1 MSNPNKH
8 RHHETHLQGSWLL
21 LARVVWVGI
30 VVPMYALFVA
40 NVPAYFASLHLL
52 RAANGPMFT
61 VQLTLA
67 DVHTLQGWGLS
78 LDFYAACMLVVSL
91 FFQFS
96 YATVGVLLFWRKSDE
111 RIALFTSFAL
121 MMLPFG
127 FANIT
132 LQALPPGWLWLIPTL
147 KALGNASLLLCAFVF
162 PDGQFVPR
170 WTRWLAMVMLGYWV
184 VVVLHP
190 SWEFDRSVLSLVLF
204 FSFVVGSML
213 LQLYRYRYVSTPR
226 QRQQTKWAM

>member
-1 MSNPNKH
+1 MPGP
-8 RHHETHLQGSWLL
+8 RLL
-21 LARVVWVGI
+21 LARVVWIGI
-30 VVPMYALFVA
+30 VVPLYVLFVA

-52 RAANGPMFT
+52 RAANGQMFT

-91 FFQFS
+91 LFQLS
-96 YATVGVLLFWRKSDE
+96 YATVGVLLFWRKSDD

-132 LQALPPGWLWLIPTL
+132 LQALPAEWLWLIPDL
-147 KALGNASLLLCAFVF
+147 SALGNASLLLCGFVF
-162 PDGQFVPR
+162 PTCPHHASASRPNGR
-170 WTRWLAMVMLGYWV
+170 Y
-184 VVVLHP
+184 
-190 SWEFDRSVLSLVLF
+190 SVC
-204 FSFVVGSML
+204 
-213 LQLYRYRYVSTPR
+213 R
-226 QRQQTKWAM
+226 